1 MEKEKNIIYKENTSD
16 YNFLYNENI
25 KKDYFKKYAK
35 TTSDT
40 NGMSISEQ
48 IKNLSLNDL
57 EITIIYYERLFSNLL
72 NQISYLS
79 SKKEEEISRKILYSL
94 PSLLTKL
101 RKERDAKFNKL
112 SYREKIKHLM
122 NMKQAY
128 NNISSSPR
136 R

>member
-40 NGMSISEQ
+40 NGTSISEQ
-48 IKNLSLNDL
+48 IQNLSLNNLD
-57 EITIIYYERLFSNLL
+57 ITITYYEKLFRDLL
-72 NQISYLS
+72 NQIPYLS

-101 RKERDAKFNKL
+101 RKERDAKFNML